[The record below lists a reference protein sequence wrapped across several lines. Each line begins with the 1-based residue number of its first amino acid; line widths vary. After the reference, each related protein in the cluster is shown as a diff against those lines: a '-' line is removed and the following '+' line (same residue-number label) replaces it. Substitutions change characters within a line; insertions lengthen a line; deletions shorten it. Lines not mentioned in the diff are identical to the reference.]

1 MQIREFYSD
10 DVIKIKFFK
19 FWNLLEFLKEQHLKA
34 YLPKTSIVGQIV
46 SEMLVQFYS
55 GDSIPREIHMQWTGN
70 INNMEVIIFAI
81 LSHTLHLVLTMLV
94 LFSRD
99 EKIVINISLPQS
111 FAVLWN
117 SLLSLK
123 DLTWVAM
130 SLKNL

>member
-1 MQIREFYSD
+1 
-10 DVIKIKFFK
+10 
-19 FWNLLEFLKEQHLKA
+19 
-34 YLPKTSIVGQIV
+34 
-46 SEMLVQFYS
+46 
-55 GDSIPREIHMQWTGN
+55 MQWTGN